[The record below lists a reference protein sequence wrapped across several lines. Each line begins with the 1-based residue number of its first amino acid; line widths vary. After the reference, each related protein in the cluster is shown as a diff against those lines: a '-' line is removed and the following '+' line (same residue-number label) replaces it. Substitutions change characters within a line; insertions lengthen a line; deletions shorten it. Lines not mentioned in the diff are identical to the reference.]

1 MRIPSI
7 DYERERGEPQLLLL
21 DSAFNP
27 VLHAS
32 YEALVQSKLHK
43 KNNHY
48 NCECGET
55 NPANFYH
62 YTCRATGR
70 RNPLSKCKKC
80 YSLKNKK
87 RYVK

>member
-7 DYERERGEPQLLLL
+7 DFERERGELQMLLL

-27 VLHAS
+27 VLHS
-32 YEALVQSKLHK
+32 SEESLQESKK
-43 KNNHY
+43 RRKNNHY
-48 NCECGET
+48 NCKCGET
-55 NPANFYH
+55 NPANYYH

-70 RNPLSKCKKC
+70 RNPVGKCKKC

-87 RYVK
+87 RYLK